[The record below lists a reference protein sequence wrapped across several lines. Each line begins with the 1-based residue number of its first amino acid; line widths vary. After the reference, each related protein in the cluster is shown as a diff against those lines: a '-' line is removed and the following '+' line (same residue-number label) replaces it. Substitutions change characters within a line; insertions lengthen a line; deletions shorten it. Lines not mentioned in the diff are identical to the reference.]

1 MDQARRL
8 RAKTDVAPT
17 TIAFASGKGGVG
29 KTNVCVNT
37 AIGLVELG
45 KRVLIVDLDIG
56 MANVHILLNAAQSK
70 TMVDSVKTRTPLAS
84 SVQKDVHGV
93 DILHG
98 GSGLDTLVQFSEADM
113 QFLMRELEVLTTYD
127 YVLFDMGAG
136 ATDTSLRFIEGC
148 DEMFLILTPEPT
160 SLMDGYAYT
169 KLVHRQSPDLPIG
182 VIVNRAQSGEEALQC
197 YERMEVACRQFL
209 NKPIRFLGFLPD
221 DASVRKAVIAQVP
234 FYQFDR
240 KSDISWRL
248 ERILTTLTGTPPK
261 PRHFM
266 DRLIGNLWQQWK
278 RV

>member
-136 ATDTSLRFIEGC
+136 ATDASLRFIEGC

-266 DRLIGNLWQQWK
+266 DRLIGNLRQQWK

>member
-37 AIGLVELG
+37 AIGLAELG

-56 MANVHILLNAAQSK
+56 MANVHILLNATRSK

-266 DRLIGNLWQQWK
+266 DRLIRNLRQQWK

>member
-8 RAKTDVAPT
+8 RAINDAHPT

-29 KTNVCVNT
+29 KTNVCVNM
-37 AIGLVELG
+37 AIALAELG
-45 KRVLIVDLDIG
+45 KRVLIVDFDIG
-56 MANVHILLNAAQSK
+56 MANVHILMNAMKSR
-70 TMVDSVKTRTPLAS
+70 TMIETVKARIPLAAA
-84 SVQKDVHGV
+84 VQKNVYGV

-98 GSGLDTLVQFSEADM
+98 GSGQDQLVHLSDDDM
-113 QFLMRELEVLTTYD
+113 QFLMRELEVLTEYD

-136 ATDTSLRFIEGC
+136 ATDTSLQFIAGC

-169 KLVHRQSPDLPIG
+169 KLVHHQYPDLPLG
-182 VIVNRAQSGEEALQC
+182 VIINRAQSGEEALQC
-197 YERMEVACRQFL
+197 FERMEVACKQFL
-209 NKPIRFLGFLPD
+209 NKTIRFLGFLPD
-221 DASVRKAVIAQVP
+221 DSSVRKAVIAQVP
-234 FYQFDR
+234 FYQYNR

-261 PRHFM
+261 PRHLM
-266 DRLIGNLWQQWK
+266 DRLMGNLRKQWN

>member
-8 RAKTDVAPT
+8 RAKTDRTPT

-45 KRVLIVDLDIG
+45 KRVLIVDLDLG
-56 MANVHILLNAAQSK
+56 MANVHILLNASRSR
-70 TMVDSVKTRTPLAS
+70 TMVDSVKARIPLVS

-98 GSGLDTLVQFSEADM
+98 GSGLDALVQFSDSDM
-113 QFLMRELEVLTTYD
+113 QFLMRELEVLTDYD

-136 ATDTSLRFIEGC
+136 ATDTSLQFIAGC

-169 KLVHRQSPDLPIG
+169 KLVHQQYADLPLG
-182 VIVNRAQSGEEALQC
+182 VIVNRAQSGDEALQC
-197 YERMEVACRQFL
+197 FERMEVACKQFL
-209 NKPIRFLGFLPD
+209 NKSIRFLGYLPD
-221 DASVRKAVIAQVP
+221 DPSVRKAVIAQVP
-234 FYQFDR
+234 FYEFDR

-248 ERILTTLTGTPPK
+248 ERVLTTLTGTPPK

-266 DRLIGNLWQQWK
+266 DRLVGNLRRQWN

>member
-8 RAKTDVAPT
+8 RAKTDVSPT

-56 MANVHILLNAAQSK
+56 MANVHILLNATRSK

-98 GSGLDTLVQFSEADM
+98 GSGLDTLVQFSEEDM

-169 KLVHRQSPDLPIG
+169 KLVHHQSPDLPIG

-221 DASVRKAVIAQVP
+221 DTSVRKAVIAQVP

-266 DRLIGNLWQQWK
+266 DRLIGNLRQQWK

>member
-56 MANVHILLNAAQSK
+56 MANVHILLNATRSR
-70 TMVDSVKTRTPLAS
+70 TMVDSVKARIPLS
-84 SVQKDVHGV
+84 TSVQKDVHGV

-98 GSGLDTLVQFSEADM
+98 GSGLDALVQFSEEDM
-113 QFLMRELEVLTTYD
+113 QFLMRELEVLTEYD

-136 ATDTSLRFIEGC
+136 ATDTSLQFIEGC

-169 KLVHRQSPDLPIG
+169 KLVHLQSPDLPIG

-197 YERMEVACRQFL
+197 FERMEVACQQFL
-209 NKPIRFLGFLPD
+209 NKTIRFLGYLPD

-234 FYQFDR
+234 FYLFDR

-261 PRHFM
+261 ARHFM
-266 DRLIGNLWQQWK
+266 DRLLGNLRRQWN

>member
-56 MANVHILLNAAQSK
+56 MANVHILLNATRST

-266 DRLIGNLWQQWK
+266 DRLIGNLRQQWK

>member
-8 RAKTDVAPT
+8 RAKTDRHPT

-45 KRVLIVDLDIG
+45 QRVLIVDLDLG
-56 MANVHILLNAAQSK
+56 MANVHILLDAARSQ
-70 TMVDSVKTRTPLAS
+70 TMVDCVKTRIPLLSA
-84 SVQKDVHGV
+84 VQKHVHGV

-98 GSGLDTLVQFSEADM
+98 GSGLDALVQFSDSDM
-113 QFLMRELEVLTTYD
+113 QFLMRELEVLTDYD

-136 ATDTSLRFIEGC
+136 ATDTSLQFIAGC

-169 KLVHRQSPDLPIG
+169 KLVHQQYPDLPLG

-197 YERMEVACRQFL
+197 FERMEVACRQFL
-209 NKPIRFLGFLPD
+209 KKTIRFLGYLPD
-221 DASVRKAVIAQVP
+221 DPSVRKAVIAQVP
-234 FYQFDR
+234 FYTFDR

-248 ERILTTLTGTPPK
+248 ERILTTLTGTPPRQ
-261 PRHFM
+261 RHFM
-266 DRLIGNLWQQWK
+266 DRLMGNLRRQWN

>member
-56 MANVHILLNAAQSK
+56 MANVHILLNATRSK

-169 KLVHRQSPDLPIG
+169 KLVHLQSPDLPIG

-234 FYQFDR
+234 FYRFDR

-266 DRLIGNLWQQWK
+266 DRLIGNLRQQWK

>member
-8 RAKTDVAPT
+8 RASQGAQPT

-45 KRVLIVDLDIG
+45 KRVLIVDFDIG
-56 MANVHILLNAAQSK
+56 MANVHILMNATRTR
-70 TMVDSVKTRTPLAS
+70 TMVDSVKARIPLAA
-84 SVQKDVHGV
+84 SVQKDVFGV

-98 GSGLDTLVQFSEADM
+98 GSGHDELVHFSEEDVH
-113 QFLMRELEVLTTYD
+113 FLMRELDVLTDYD

-136 ATDTSLRFIEGC
+136 ATDTSLQFIAGC

-169 KLVHRQSPDLPIG
+169 KLVHHQYPDLPLG
-182 VIVNRAQSGEEALQC
+182 VIVNRAQSGEEALQS
-197 YERMEVACRQFL
+197 YERMEVACKQFL
-209 NKPIRFLGFLPD
+209 NKSIRFLGFLPD
-221 DASVRKAVIAQVP
+221 DLTVRKAVIAQTP
-234 FYQFDR
+234 FYQYDR

-266 DRLIGNLWQQWK
+266 DRLLGNLRKQWN

>member
-8 RAKTDVAPT
+8 RAQSDVPPT

-37 AIGLVELG
+37 AIALAELG
-45 KRVLIVDLDIG
+45 KRVLIVDFDIG
-56 MANVHILLNAAQSK
+56 MANVHILMNA
-70 TMVDSVKTRTPLAS
+70 TKTRTMVESVKSRIPLAAA
-84 SVQKDVHGV
+84 VQKDVYGV

-98 GSGLDTLVQFSEADM
+98 GSGQDELVHFSDNDM
-113 QFLMRELEVLTTYD
+113 QFLMRELEVLTEYD

-136 ATDTSLRFIEGC
+136 ATDTSLQFIAGC

-169 KLVHRQSPDLPIG
+169 KLVHNQYPELPLG

-197 YERMEVACRQFL
+197 FERMEVACKQFL

-234 FYQFDR
+234 FYQHDR

-266 DRLIGNLWQQWK
+266 DRLFGNLRKQWN

>member
-266 DRLIGNLWQQWK
+266 DRLIGNLRQQWK